1 MKYEVIFCIFALVLT
16 AGVVGAFAWALLGHS
31 KGGRAE
37 EARTADNLAGLREEY
52 AHLAEQQAAGRLT
65 QAAFAEREDEL
76 ALRVL
81 EETEETK
88 DSADPSQV
96 RKDADNARTSL
107 ITTAAVAVMI
117 PATAV
122 GAYLWYGDFSALD
135 ERAVEQVRLAAQ
147 AAKSERDMQ
156 GTMASLEK
164 AVQSNK
170 DNLEAW
176 ELLAEQYN
184 ATGNLSQAAIAF
196 ENVVRLAPKNANAWA
211 ELADLTIALNPSDLL
226 KAGEIAEK
234 ALAVDPWHQKG
245 LMIGAAAAFE
255 RGDYAHAAVLF
266 DRLRK
271 QIPAGNEVHDAL
283 TQQIE
288 MTLAAGGLK
297 AIPKDDVGEKPETDL
312 EKMMKLGGGMQQ
324 APERGQDGV
333 GLNPLKR

>member
-16 AGVVGAFAWALLGHS
+16 AGVVGAFAWALIGHS

-52 AHLAEQQAAGRLT
+52 AHLVEQQAAGRLT

>member
-52 AHLAEQQAAGRLT
+52 AHLVEQQAAGRLT
-65 QAAFAEREDEL
+65 QAAFAEREEEL

-81 EETEETK
+81 EETEERK

>member
-52 AHLAEQQAAGRLT
+52 AHLVEQQAAGRLT
-65 QAAFAEREDEL
+65 QAAFAEREEEL

-226 KAGEIAEK
+226 KAGEMAEK
-234 ALAVDPWHQKG
+234 ALAVDHWHQKG

>member
-1 MKYEVIFCIFALVLT
+1 MCI
-16 AGVVGAFAWALLGHS
+16 
-31 KGGRAE
+31 R
-37 EARTADNLAGLREEY
+37 
-52 AHLAEQQAAGRLT
+52 
-65 QAAFAEREDEL
+65 
-76 ALRVL
+76 
-81 EETEETK
+81 
-88 DSADPSQV
+88 DS
-96 RKDADNARTSL
+96 
-107 ITTAAVAVMI
+107 
-117 PATAV
+117 
-122 GAYLWYGDFSALD
+122 
-135 ERAVEQVRLAAQ
+135 
-147 AAKSERDMQ
+147 
-156 GTMASLEK
+156 
-164 AVQSNK
+164 
-170 DNLEAW
+170 
-176 ELLAEQYN
+176 
-184 ATGNLSQAAIAF
+184 
-196 ENVVRLAPKNANAWA
+196 AWA

-226 KAGEIAEK
+226 KAGEMAEK

>member
-52 AHLAEQQAAGRLT
+52 AHLVEQQAAGRLT

-312 EKMMKLGGGMQQ
+312 ENMMKLGGGMQQ